1 MKKINDSRIY
11 LAVAA
16 SALAVG
22 IVFGAVSYYS
32 ILFVEPKIEKLLRS
46 TESVDA
52 NYKKAYIML
61 RDPQIFGGYSN
72 FDAEGVSIKNSL
84 AFFDKR
90 IYAGEEIDESRVA
103 YLDLLLD
110 RRKKGSVLG
119 RNTMVYFLVLSLV
132 FWGLFVQERVSARK
146 QSS

>member
-1 MKKINDSRIY
+1 MKKINDSKLY
-11 LAVAA
+11 LAG
-16 SALAVG
+16 AVTTL
-22 IVFGAVSYYS
+22 IVSLVFGAVSFYS
-32 ILFVEPKIEKLLRS
+32 ILFVEPKVERLLRS

-52 NYKKAYIML
+52 TYKQAYIIL
-61 RDPQIFGGYSN
+61 REPQLFAGYGN
-72 FDAEGVSIKNSL
+72 FDAEGISVKNSL

-119 RNTMVYFLVLSLV
+119 RNTMVFFMLLSLL
-132 FWGLFVQERVSARK
+132 FFGLFIQERMSAAK

>member
-1 MKKINDSRIY
+1 MKKINDSKIY
-11 LAVAA
+11 MAIAVSALVV
-16 SALAVG
+16 ALAVG
-22 IVFGAVSYYS
+22 VVSFYS
-32 ILFVEPKIEKLLRS
+32 ILFVEPKIENLLRS
-46 TESVDA
+46 TESVDS
-52 NYKKAYIML
+52 NFKQAYLLL
-61 RDPQIFGGYSN
+61 RDPQIFGGYGN
-72 FDAEGVSIKNSL
+72 FDAEGISIKNSL

-119 RNTMVYFLVLSLV
+119 RNTMVYFLVLSLL
-132 FWGLFVQERVSARK
+132 FWGLCVQERISAGK

>member
-1 MKKINDSRIY
+1 MKKINDSNIY
-11 LAVAA
+11 LVVAIA
-16 SALAVG
+16 ALAAG
-22 IVFGAVSYYS
+22 LVFGAVSYYS
-32 ILFVEPKIEKLLRS
+32 ILFVEPKVERLLRS
-46 TESVDA
+46 AESIDA

-61 RDPQIFGGYSN
+61 RDPQVFAGYSN

-110 RRKKGSVLG
+110 RRKKGSLLG
-119 RNTMVYFLVLSLV
+119 RNTMAFFLLLSVV
-132 FWGLFVQERVSARK
+132 FCGLFIQERMSARK

>member
-11 LAVAA
+11 LAVAV
-16 SALAVG
+16 SALVVG
-22 IVFGAVSYYS
+22 LVFGVVSFYS
-32 ILFVEPKIEKLLRS
+32 ILFIEPKVEKLLRS
-46 TESVDA
+46 TESIDA
-52 NYKKAYIML
+52 NFKQAYIML

-72 FDAEGVSIKNSL
+72 FDAEGISIKNSL

-90 IYAGEEIDESRVA
+90 IYSGEEIDESRVA

-110 RRKKGSVLG
+110 RRKKGSTLG
-119 RNTMVYFLVLSLV
+119 RNTMAFFLLLSLM
-132 FWGLFVQERVSARK
+132 FWGLFIQERISAGK